1 MFQNSVK
8 AILVGLM
15 FAGLAVGCGEDD
27 KDANGESNNSSN
39 NNAASAC
46 ERACVKISGC
56 GVTDAAS
63 CESKCGAFTGAQLE
77 CMAAT
82 STCSALDACISEPP
96 ADMGTTPADMGTT
109 PSDMG
114 STNPDP
120 CSRCDKSAFEACVR
134 TGTSYTCKKT
144 AQSCNDKFYPDI
156 CDCLYDGIGESA
168 EGRALCSSGVQS
180 CGYENDRQLD
190 VACK

>member
-1 MFQNSVK
+1 MFQGEIK
-8 AILVGLM
+8 ALLFGLM
-15 FAGLAVGCGEDD
+15 FAGLVAGCSDDD
-27 KDANGESNNSSN
+27 KEANGDNNVSSN

-46 ERACVKISGC
+46 ERACVKLSGC
-56 GVTDAAS
+56 LGGDTAS
-63 CESKCGAFTGAQLE
+63 CESKCGLFTNTQLQ
-77 CMAAT
+77 CIAAT
-82 STCSALDACISEPP
+82 STCAELDPCVEETPT
-96 ADMGTTPADMGTT
+96 DMGTTPTDMGTT

-144 AQSCNDKFYPDI
+144 VQSCNDKFYPDI
-156 CDCLYDGIGESA
+156 CDCLYDGIGESV

-180 CGYENDRQLD
+180 CGYESDRQLD